1 MTTGGEAE
9 CRAPEIRTIVVVG
22 LGNPG
27 PRYDATRH
35 NVGWWVLDRF
45 AYDHEFEPF
54 ARRAKRFE
62 TSRMVGGRTI
72 LLVKPRTY
80 MNRSGLALTN
90 LWRID
95 GFRVENDL
103 LVVTD
108 DANLDVGRVRF
119 RPGGGAGGHNG
130 LKSVSEVLGTTAY
143 ARLRVGVGIAPA
155 GADLADWVLSP
166 MPEEDE
172 DRVVAL
178 LPELGEAIGVW
189 ADDGVEA
196 AMNRFNR

>member
-1 MTTGGEAE
+1 LTTGGEAE

-27 PRYDATRH
+27 PEYDATRH

-45 AYDHEFEPF
+45 AYDHEFGPF
-54 ARRAKRFE
+54 ARQAKRLE
-62 TSRMVGGRTI
+62 TSRVFGERTI

-95 GFRVENDL
+95 GFRVETDL

-119 RPGGGAGGHNG
+119 RPRGGAGGHNG

-166 MPEEDE
+166 MPVEDE

>member
-1 MTTGGEAE
+1 MPH
-9 CRAPEIRTIVVVG
+9 APEIRPGVVVG

-35 NVGWWVLDRF
+35 NAGWWVLDRF
-45 AYDHEFEPF
+45 AFDHEFEPF
-54 ARRAKRFE
+54 SRRPKRFE
-62 TSRMVGGRTI
+62 TSRDVGGRT
-72 LLVKPRTY
+72 LLLIKPRTY
-80 MNRSGLALTN
+80 MNRSGLALTD

-95 GFRVENDL
+95 GFRVESDL

-130 LKSVSEVLGTTAY
+130 LKSVSAVLGTTAY
-143 ARLRVGVGIAPA
+143 ARLRIGVGIAPA

-172 DRVVAL
+172 DRIVEL
-178 LPELGEAIGVW
+178 LPALSEAIGVW
-189 ADDGVEA
+189 AGDGVEA